1 MAPRSGE
8 VDDNNSL
15 LTTSS
20 LHIARANAAKKYSDD
35 NGGTIAD
42 QDQHPKC
49 NRMHRGLHRALV
61 PCYQWDQ
68 VGIQIDV
75 RDDDSVDLFAWA

>member
-15 LTTSS
+15 LTTSF
-20 LHIARANAAKKYSDD
+20 LHIARANAAKKYSND

-42 QDQHPKC
+42 QDQ
-49 NRMHRGLHRALV
+49 HRGLHRALV